1 MIVKIENLEG
11 KLKFPVARR
20 SRKTGCVVVFS
31 NKHTGMVVDGPIS
44 EVGQY
49 DTDWR
54 YCESEEIWEPVELT
68 ITG

>member
-1 MIVKIENLEG
+1 MIAKIENLEG

-44 EVGQY
+44 EVGYY
-49 DTDWR
+49 DIDWSH
-54 YCESEEIWEPVELT
+54 CEDEQDWEPVELT
-68 ITG
+68 ISG